1 MVKLVLKGELNWVR
15 TGEPDHKFDNET
27 TKGKWSA
34 QLLPDAESLEI
45 IRDLQAEGLKN
56 VLKKNDE
63 NKYFTNF
70 SRVFQKTDKEG
81 KIIKTWTPP
90 YTLDANNENLDPK
103 ILGNGS
109 KGEIHLDVYEHP
121 TPTGGKAKAARLEGV
136 KITEVVSR
144 ENRTSF

>member
-63 NKYFTNF
+63 NRYFTNF

-109 KGEIHLDVYEHP
+109 KGEIHLDVYEQS
-121 TPTGGKAKAARLEGV
+121 
-136 KITEVVSR
+136 SR
-144 ENRTSF
+144 VRTRCRCLRRPGRCPCH

>member
-1 MVKLVLKGELNWVR
+1 MVKLVLKGDLNWVR
-15 TGEPDHKFDNET
+15 TGDLDHKFDNET

-63 NKYFTNF
+63 NRYFTNF

-81 KIIKTWTPP
+81 K
-90 YTLDANNENLDPK
+90 
-103 ILGNGS
+103 
-109 KGEIHLDVYEHP
+109 
-121 TPTGGKAKAARLEGV
+121 
-136 KITEVVSR
+136 
-144 ENRTSF
+144 